1 VKTTLPRLATA
12 LVLAVTATAMAS
24 APAIGAVDP
33 SQTLIR
39 PVAKLGRDGRTVRI
53 TGQVVCATCTRVT
66 LAVTVSQ
73 RSGALAQGGLRC
85 LCRAATET
93 WTITARVRTA
103 GAVLHAG
110 HARICAWVIA
120 FGPRAKPIDAY
131 QWCRV
136 ARVAS
141 PNSAP
146 G

>member
-1 VKTTLPRLATA
+1 MT
-12 LVLAVTATAMAS
+12 S

-33 SQTLIR
+33 SQTLVR
-39 PVAKLGRDGRTVRI
+39 PVAKLGGDGRAVRI
-53 TGQVVCATCTRVT
+53 TGQVVCASCTRIT

-85 LCRAATET
+85 LCRAGTEK
-93 WTITARVRTA
+93 WTITAHVRTA
-103 GAVLHAG
+103 GVVLHAG
-110 HARICAWVIA
+110 RARICAWVIA

-136 ARVAS
+136 ARLAS
-141 PNSAP
+141 PNSAR